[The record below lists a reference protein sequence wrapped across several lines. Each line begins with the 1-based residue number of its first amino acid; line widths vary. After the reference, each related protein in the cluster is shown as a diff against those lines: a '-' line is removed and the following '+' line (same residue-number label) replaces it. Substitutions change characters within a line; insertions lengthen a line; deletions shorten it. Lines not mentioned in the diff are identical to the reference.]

1 MVVTTRRA
9 AGTVILLAASLWGC
23 PSSSTVASR
32 PPLFPQS
39 ADQILPEWIDECPS
53 EPGLCLDVVPRDADL
68 WVDGQSLGQVHVV
81 APQRFLPLS
90 PGIHRIT
97 LKSPGKDTWR
107 AEIAVGSRPEPITV
121 KLAPSAP

>member
-1 MVVTTRRA
+1 MVSTTRWA
-9 AGTVILLAASLWGC
+9 AGTAILLAASLGGC
-23 PSSSTVASR
+23 ASSSVAAS
-32 PPLFPQS
+32 PPLLFPQN

-53 EPGLCLDVVPRDADL
+53 EPGLCLDVVPRNADL
-68 WVDGQSLGQVHVV
+68 WVDGESLGQVHVV

-107 AEIAVGSRPEPITV
+107 AEIAVGSRPEPIMV
-121 KLAPSAP
+121 KLAPSVP